1 MNNKNNN
8 EDFYLIDKVNERNQD
23 AFKVLMIK
31 YQPRVYSALL
41 GYVKSKEDAEDLTQ
55 QVFVRV

>member
-23 AFKVLMIK
+23 AFKVLMII
-31 YQPRVYSALL
+31 PT
-41 GYVKSKEDAEDLTQ
+41 KSLQ
-55 QVFVRV
+55 CVVGLC